1 MARVREDDV
10 TFKWFMS
17 AAVATLAVAAPAGA
31 QAADTAAQA
40 LAQPATI
47 AKLKPMKWLYVMS
60 LVTGESTP
68 QRIGFRTLSL
78 TDTTYQGAPAWLVID
93 SRQMHTVTYAE
104 SLYVARADLA
114 PLYRVEHTP
123 TGQTVSRYA
132 RDSIRTA
139 FDDDSAGHAA
149 VATAADPGALP
160 AFYLVEGLLSA
171 SPLGPSWSATAR
183 MTTIGRDTSGVVSLA
198 LRTVGQETINV
209 PDGVFDAWV
218 LTLTLGRS
226 EERLWVRKSDGVVL
240 REEVPVSGMAG
251 AKFQMLLGLNGVQT
265 ARR

>member
-1 MARVREDDV
+1 M
-10 TFKWFMS
+10 TFQWFIP
-17 AAVATLAVAAPAGA
+17 AAVAALVVAAPAGA
-31 QAADTAAQA
+31 QSADTAAQA

-47 AKLKPMKWLYVMS
+47 AKLKPVKWLYVMS

-78 TDTTYQGAPAWLVID
+78 TDTTYRGAPAWLVID

-104 SLYVARADLA
+104 SLYVARSDLT
-114 PLYRVEHTP
+114 PLYRVQHTP
-123 TGQTVSRYA
+123 TGQSVSRYA
-132 RDSIRTA
+132 SDSIRTV

-149 VATAADPGALP
+149 VAMPAARGALP

-171 SPLGPSWSATAR
+171 SPLGPNWSATAR
-183 MTTIGRDTSGVVSLA
+183 MTTVGRDTSGVVSLV
-198 LRTVGQETINV
+198 LRTVGQEKINV
-209 PDGVFDAWV
+209 PDGLFDAWV
-218 LTLTLGRS
+218 LTLTLGKS
-226 EERLWVRKSDGVVL
+226 EETLWVRKSDGVLL

-265 ARR
+265 ARP